1 VKNERLQLLFRK
13 HIQDQL
19 TTEEAGE
26 LGGYIDHPQSA
37 QALKSSI
44 REELS
49 HFDENNESA
58 EDQIDRIVDDLENKV
73 MQNINRLQQTH
84 TIQIAAYWRYVAAA
98 VVFLVTGTLVYRYG
112 SHIKKAERSSLT
124 VTQTAIRPG
133 TNRATL
139 VLENGK
145 SMVLNEQVEGI
156 DFRGNQV
163 RYADG
168 SILLKDV
175 GGQSLTLSVPR
186 AGKYK
191 VTLSDGTKVWLNA
204 ASSISY
210 PSTFKGEE
218 RMVVVS
224 GESYFEVAHDRKHPF
239 IVKSAGQS
247 VTVLGTAFNV
257 NTYTPDKGVV
267 TLISGRINLRTKK
280 GIQKILT
287 PGDQAMVREGNLRIS
302 KVDADNFIAW
312 RNDII
317 VLDDSDIQE
326 IFRQL
331 ERWYNVEFVNKGSIG
346 SDKTLSGE
354 IPRNIPLPTILKA
367 IEEQIHVTFKING
380 RRIMIKS

>member
-1 VKNERLQLLFRK
+1 
-13 HIQDQL
+13 
-19 TTEEAGE
+19 
-26 LGGYIDHPQSA
+26 
-37 QALKSSI
+37 
-44 REELS
+44 
-49 HFDENNESA
+49 
-58 EDQIDRIVDDLENKV
+58 
-73 MQNINRLQQTH
+73 
-84 TIQIAAYWRYVAAA
+84 
-98 VVFLVTGTLVYRYG
+98 
-112 SHIKKAERSSLT
+112 
-124 VTQTAIRPG
+124 
-133 TNRATL
+133 
-139 VLENGK
+139 
-145 SMVLNEQVEGI
+145 
-156 DFRGNQV
+156 
-163 RYADG
+163 
-168 SILLKDV
+168 
-175 GGQSLTLSVPR
+175 
-186 AGKYK
+186 
-191 VTLSDGTKVWLNA
+191 
-204 ASSISY
+204 
-210 PSTFKGEE
+210 
-218 RMVVVS
+218 MVVVS